1 MKRKLVALMLACI
14 LLLAA
19 IACQNA
25 ADEKGGDTADSFN
38 VNNNQNESDSTE
50 AEENNHAGG
59 TLIIG
64 VNQDLQQPLWF
75 NVRQV
80 TDFYYTNC
88 FLEPLLQLDEKGDP
102 QPYLCESFTADVD
115 NLKYIIDLKQGII
128 FHDGTQLTADVCKWN
143 LDLYKERGVL
153 SSSFLK
159 NVESF
164 EVTGDYQVTI
174 HMSSWDSTLPY
185 GLARAA
191 GFMCSQD
198 AYEKMGEEAF
208 EKAPVG
214 TGPFK
219 FDSRE
224 YDVSVT
230 FTKYE
235 NYWQGEPLLD
245 EVKFVIYGSDAVA
258 QAALEVGDVHVIFPE
273 SLDVAAA
280 LESKGFKLVKTAVPA
295 QSSSFGIECNNEES
309 PLHDIRVRQAVCYA
323 IDRNAVI
330 EATYGS
336 NATVSTQYALPGT
349 TYYNDEITNYEYNPE
364 KAKQLLAEAGYA
376 DGFKTK
382 IWTYNTAT
390 LEIKACQVIA
400 QQLAEVGI
408 DCEIEIT
415 DVAAYIVGI
424 DGWGDGFLYHAMTL
438 SNGVPSI
445 INANFVQGLK
455 SGLGVQS
462 FLHPDD
468 LNEIVIKGASSTG
481 EDSIEAFKTAQKM
494 IFEEYCMLKYIGS
507 VFKCTV
513 RSPKVMDST
522 IGEVAY
528 AVPGSWTMWK
538 AWISE

>member
-1 MKRKLVALMLACI
+1 MKRITVIMLIFLMLFSTMACTGNQD
-14 LLLAA
+14 ANKGSSSDEQYP
-19 IACQNA
+19 IA
-25 ADEKGGDTADSFN
+25 
-38 VNNNQNESDSTE
+38 NNN
-50 AEENNHAGG
+50 AELETSAKLGG
-59 TLIIG
+59 TLVIG
-64 VNQDLQQPLWF
+64 VNQDLQQPLWL

-88 FLEPLLQLDEKGDP
+88 YLEPLLQLNEKGDP
-102 QPYLCESFTADVD
+102 EPYLCDAFTADLE
-115 NLKYIIDLKQGII
+115 NLKYVIDLKKGIK
-128 FHDGTQLTADVCKWN
+128 FHDGTVLTAEVCKWN
-143 LDLYKERGVL
+143 LDLYNEKGVL

-164 EVTGDYQVTI
+164 EVTGEYQVTI
-174 HMSSWDSTLPY
+174 HMKSWDSTLPY

-191 GFMCSQD
+191 GFMCSKA
-198 AYEKMGEEAF
+198 AYETMGEAEF

-219 FDSRE
+219 FESRE

-230 FTKYE
+230 FTKFVD
-235 NYWQGEPLLD
+235 YWQGDPLLD
-245 EVKFVIYGSDAVA
+245 SVKFVVYGSDAVA

-273 SLDVAAA
+273 SLDVAMS
-280 LESKGFKLVKTAVPA
+280 LEGKGFSLVKTAVPA
-295 QSSSFGIECNNEES
+295 QSSSFGIECNNPES
-309 PLHDIRVRQAVCYA
+309 PLSDIRVRQAVCYA
-323 IDRNAVI
+323 IDRDAVI
-330 EATYGS
+330 AATYGG
-336 NATVSTQYALPGT
+336 NAVVSTQYALPGT
-349 TYYNDEITNYEYNPE
+349 TYYNEDITNYEYNPVL
-364 KAKQLLAEAGYA
+364 AKQLLTEAGYPE
-376 DGFKTK
+376 GFKTK

-408 DCEIEIT
+408 ECELEIT

-468 LNEIVIKGASSTG
+468 LNEVVQKGAASTG
-481 EDSIEAFKTAQKM
+481 EESIEAFKAAQKM
-494 IFEEYCMLKYIGS
+494 IFDDYCMLKHIGC

-513 RSPKVMDST
+513 RSPKVMDSA

-538 AWISE
+538 AWIQE